1 MSSKTPIRLY
11 GGALLSECRTTI
23 LGMLLPHRVRAQVA
37 KTAAGDKV
45 HARPDT
51 CSWRAEHLLLAKKL
65 PRGILKSLP
74 TAAFS

>member
-1 MSSKTPIRLY
+1 MSAVPLY
-11 GGALLSECRTTI
+11 WGT
-23 LGMLLPHRVRAQVA
+23 LLPRRARGQVA

-45 HARPDT
+45 HAQPDT

-65 PRGILKSLP
+65 LRGILKSLA